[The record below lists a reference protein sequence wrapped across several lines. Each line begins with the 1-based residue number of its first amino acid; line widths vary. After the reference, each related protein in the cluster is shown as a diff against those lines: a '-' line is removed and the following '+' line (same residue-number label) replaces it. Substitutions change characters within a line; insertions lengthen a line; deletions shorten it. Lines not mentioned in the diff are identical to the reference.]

1 MRLAKRRA
9 RRRDRIREA
18 AEWLAQ
24 QHERRARFA
33 PLPEPLAPRTEVE
46 AYGVQDVFVSLRS
59 ARKGALVGYK
69 VALSTPAMR
78 AFVGVDS
85 PQAGCILAN
94 TVHESP
100 ARVASRDY
108 GRLIVEFE
116 IAVRMADDL
125 PVADAPFTRERVA
138 EAVGAVMPA
147 LELADDRAADYA
159 MLARRP
165 LDLIA
170 DNTWNEGAALG
181 APVEAWRELDLA
193 RVRGVARINGAVVGE
208 GVGAEA
214 MGHPLD
220 AVGWVA
226 THLASLGRGLLRSD
240 VVLTG
245 SLVTSKAVA
254 PGDRVEF
261 SVEGL
266 GAAELLVE

>member
-1 MRLAKRRA
+1 
-9 RRRDRIREA
+9 
-18 AEWLAQ
+18 
-24 QHERRARFA
+24 
-33 PLPEPLAPRTEVE
+33 
-46 AYGVQDVFVSLRS
+46 
-59 ARKGALVGYK
+59 
-69 VALSTPAMR
+69 
-78 AFVGVDS
+78 
-85 PQAGCILAN
+85 
-94 TVHESP
+94 
-100 ARVASRDY
+100 SRDY

-116 IAVRMADDL
+116 IALRMADDL

-170 DNTWNEGAALG
+170 DNTWNEGAVLG

-226 THLASLGRGLLRSD
+226 THLASLGRGLPRSA